1 MKRLDT
7 LQRRLYT
14 RLPVI
19 GGWLRKRA
27 VRALASNGSPGAIQA
42 LAEAV
47 TRSDDRA
54 VRAIALEALRQVN
67 TQPRV
72 DAAVAVWVATRHPD
86 LAALLVQYGW
96 VAHAPEHARVLSA
109 LKSGRPELVTGA
121 GAEVVEPLV
130 LAGQDADP
138 VLAGLARTALC
149 QLHTPEA
156 QEAVC
161 QLVIQGDSPPARQAA
176 LAAGYL
182 PRDPL
187 RRALFY
193 FLTEQWSPYQAL
205 DFDQRMVRA
214 AYEAGDPELRRRIME
229 KLRNS
234 GRTDYLTIITGSDYR
249 ARAAS
254 MTASEAEFLV
264 HMLAGNREWGQ
275 LWGLVSTVPLAWSVR
290 IVQQLAAAGWQPEH
304 DEERPQFQELTALA
318 ASPLILSELEA
329 RRLLPPA
336 VRRAQAR
343 LSGRINDLAFAPL
356 RPVLA
361 LGTARRK
368 VVTWNFQRAAV
379 EQVVGGFQHSVS
391 RIAFAG
397 AGILLAAERSHS
409 RAECGIYAWRDG
421 TRLSLGAHQ
430 GSITALEPFGKC
442 WLLSSGRDQRVVVW
456 NVEDGR
462 PEAEQSFDFWARA
475 VAISGDGRQAALLH
489 QGVTGLNL
497 PQLDDIRHIHA
508 PGRWSVATCAA
519 FAPDGQGLVIGK
531 FNGEVVMLEQVNHRH
546 SGTTLLKHDRPVQGI
561 EVRRPPG
568 ESPAAGETGAVII
581 TAGAEGTIRFI
592 AWADHAA
599 VGSVQAP
606 GERLT
611 SLHVS
616 PDGAY
621 MAVGTADAAL
631 SLWDLRVLEVP
642 ALFSQPLAGVAPF
655 QLAAVRVLS
664 EQAGLPSSI
673 QRSLKFLE
681 RVLQHRFRYEIDIDE
696 LPAIR
701 LGEFDIEVE

>member
-7 LQRRLYT
+7 LQHRLYT

-19 GGWLRKRA
+19 GGWLRQRA
-27 VRALASNGSPGAIQA
+27 ARALAANGSPGAIQA

-47 TRSDDRA
+47 TRSDDRE
-54 VRAIALEALRQVN
+54 VRAIAMEALRQVG
-67 TQPRV
+67 TQPRI
-72 DAAVAVWVATRHPD
+72 DAVVAVWVATRHPD

-96 VAHAPEHARVLSA
+96 VARAPEHARVLSA
-109 LKSGRPELVTGA
+109 LKSGRAELVTGA
-121 GAEVVEPLV
+121 GAEVVEPLI
-130 LAGQDADP
+130 LASRDADP
-138 VLAGLARTALC
+138 ALAELARAALC
-149 QLHTPEA
+149 QLQTPEA
-156 QEAVC
+156 QEAIC
-161 QLVIQGDSPPARQAA
+161 QLVIRGDSPPARQAA
-176 LAAGYL
+176 LTAGYL
-182 PRDPL
+182 PRDPV

-193 FLTEQWSPYQAL
+193 FLTEQWSAYQAL

-229 KLRNS
+229 KLRGS

-249 ARAAS
+249 PRAAS

-275 LWGLVSTVPLAWSVR
+275 LWGLVSSVPLAWSVR
-290 IVQQLAAAGWQPEH
+290 IVQQLAAASWQPEH
-304 DEERPQFQELTALA
+304 EDERLLFQELTALA
-318 ASPLILSELEA
+318 ASPLTLSEAEA

-368 VVTWNFQRAAV
+368 VVTWNFQQAAV
-379 EQVVGGFQHSVS
+379 EQIVGGFQHSVS

-397 AGILLAAERSHS
+397 AGILLAAERSAS

-421 TRLSLGAHQ
+421 TRLTLGTHQ
-430 GSITALEPFGKC
+430 GSITALEPFGEC
-442 WLLSSGRDQRVVVW
+442 RLLSSGRDQRVVVW

-462 PEAEQSFDFWARA
+462 PEREQRFDFWARA
-475 VAISGDGRQAALLH
+475 AAISGDGRQAALLH
-489 QGVTGLNL
+489 QGVTALSLPELDNL
-497 PQLDDIRHIHA
+497 RHIHA
-508 PGRWSVATCAA
+508 PGRSSVATCAA
-519 FAPDGQGLVIGK
+519 FAPDSQGLVIGK
-531 FNGEVVMLEQVNHRH
+531 FNGEVVMLEHVDHRY
-546 SGTTLLKHDRPVQGI
+546 SGEILLKHDRQVQDI
-561 EVRRPPG
+561 EIRRRPG
-568 ESPAAGETGAVII
+568 ESTAAGDTEAVII

-592 AWADHAA
+592 AWPDHAA

-621 MAVGTADAAL
+621 MAAGAADAAL

-655 QLAAVRVLS
+655 QLAAVRALS
-664 EQAGLPSSI
+664 EQSGFPSSL
-673 QRSLKFLE
+673 QGSLKFLE
-681 RVLQHRFRYEIDIDE
+681 RVLQHRLQYEIDIDE
-696 LPAIR
+696 LPAIK